1 MAITILHHNTTQA
14 SIQKRFGDAPVLDVT
29 SHGPEP
35 WVRFSP
41 FFPHGNIP
49 VPFSPGY
56 TSASVE
62 GIWQGLKV
70 FAQADV
76 DTSKFTKA
84 RMSGLKRSAR
94 KLGQVLG
101 HRQGVHG
108 EQLLPYLAA
117 RYAIYLPSYLWVLK
131 HCLQREVAELRALAA
146 ERTVILLDYETNS
159 DVNDTTSPLSH
170 ASLVK
175 CYIEEAE
182 EAEEAE
188 NSENSENAWPANR

>member
-14 SIQKRFGDAPVLDVT
+14 SIQKCFGDVPVLDVT

-41 FFPHGNIP
+41 FFPHGAIP

-76 DTSKFTKA
+76 DTSKFTKT
-84 RMSGLKRSAR
+84 RMNGLKRSAR
-94 KLGQVLG
+94 KFGQVLG

-108 EQLLPYLAA
+108 EQLLPYLEA
-117 RYAIYLPSYLWVLK
+117 RYAIYLPSYLWVLE
-131 HCLQREVAELRALAA
+131 HCLQKELAELRQLAA
-146 ERTVILLDYETNS
+146 EQTVILLDYETNS
-159 DVNDTTSPLSH
+159 DVNNIASPLSH

-175 CYIEEAE
+175 RSIE
-182 EAEEAE
+182 
-188 NSENSENAWPANR
+188 SAWPSR